1 MQARSNVLK
10 QFPKRI
16 ISRCIMHSKSC
27 GVNRTSTIKLNLN
40 IWSCDSYNLYLSRI
54 HCFLMHHNC
63 AWHIVSVIRVMY
75 SLQVDH
81 VSWQKRQRL
90 LDYCNIIVLNSMV
103 CFICDCVPII
113 SLYLERFCL
122 RSPYSHCYIEDRYIG
137 VLSHTFYCNFCRDIE
152 YSSLHRE
159 HRYIEDRYIGVPLY
173 YYTYWGIQA
182 AVFSRYLPNT
192 TQSSSDVLWT

>member
-1 MQARSNVLK
+1 MTVELLTISLYRGKPNMYFYYCLHYLIKFVMIYK
-10 QFPKRI
+10 CKIFMFPKRI

-159 HRYIEDRYIGVPLY
+159 H
-173 YYTYWGIQA
+173 
-182 AVFSRYLPNT
+182 
-192 TQSSSDVLWT
+192 